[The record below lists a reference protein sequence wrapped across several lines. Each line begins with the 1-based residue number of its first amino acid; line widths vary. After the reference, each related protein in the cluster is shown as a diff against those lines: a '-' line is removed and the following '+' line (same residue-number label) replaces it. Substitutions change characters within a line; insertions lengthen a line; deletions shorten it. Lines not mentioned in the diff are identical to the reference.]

1 MQAQKLKIMRKFYA
15 CWFALQFLVLVVN
28 AQICE
33 SGDCESGKGTAKLPN
48 GSYTGEFKK
57 GKYHGQGTFT
67 YKSGAIYTGQFENGV
82 FSGIGKLVKDGNTF
96 EGSFKNDKP
105 NGEGKLTTP
114 RGDVYTGSFVD
125 YKKNGQGTY
134 VWAAGHKYVGNWVND
149 KRQGQGAIYLS
160 NGKKQYE
167 GEWENDLPKSGN

>member
-1 MQAQKLKIMRKFYA
+1 MRKFYA

-82 FSGIGKLVKDGNTF
+82 FSGIGKLVKDGNT
-96 EGSFKNDKP
+96 
-105 NGEGKLTTP
+105 
-114 RGDVYTGSFVD
+114 
-125 YKKNGQGTY
+125 Q
-134 VWAAGHKYVGNWVND
+134 YVGDGLSTRNPGVNAFYYREFSFGYST
-149 KRQGQGAIYLS
+149 KY
-160 NGKKQYE
+160 
-167 GEWENDLPKSGN
+167 GNYSIIGGHATRT